1 MKKFSALILCF
12 SLLLAL
18 TACYGF
24 GDGESEDGYTFVD
37 DLGRSVTVTEND
49 KIAACHASFADC
61 YLLAGG
67 KLCGVTSDAID
78 DHGLKV
84 GDAKIIGSAKAVNKE
99 ALVASGA
106 TVALLSADLVAHK
119 ELQDTLEA
127 LGIKC
132 IYFKVDTFE
141 DYSRV
146 MKHLTNITGRDD
158 LYYTNVT
165 LVGERINGIKA
176 KIPKSESRTVLLM
189 RAYSSGIKAKSDD
202 NLAGLILKEFGMKNL
217 ADLNPS
223 LLEDMSLEYI
233 VSEDPDVIMVLTM
246 GSEDAALAYLKS
258 NFESNP
264 AFSSLSA
271 VKTQN
276 YHVLPKDL
284 FHYKPNE
291 RWDESY
297 EHIAKLLYPSIFTE

>member
-12 SLLLAL
+12 ALLLTL
-18 TACYGF
+18 ISCYDF
-24 GDGESEDGYTFVD
+24 ADGVSNGGYTFVD
-37 DLGRSVTVTEND
+37 DLGRTVTVTEKD

-61 YLLAGG
+61 FLLSGG
-67 KLCGVTSDAID
+67 KLSGVTSDAID

-84 GDAKIIGSAKAVNKE
+84 GDAKIIGSAKTVNKE

-106 TVALLSADLVAHK
+106 TVALLSADLVAHI
-119 ELQDTLEA
+119 ELKAPLEA

-132 IYFKVDTFE
+132 IYFRVDTFA

-146 MKHLTNITGRDD
+146 MEHLTNITGRKD
-158 LYYTNVT
+158 LYHTHVT
-165 LVGERINGIKA
+165 LVGERINEIKA
-176 KIPKSESRTVLLM
+176 KIPESESRTVLLM

-202 NLAGLILKEFGMKNL
+202 NLAGLILKEFGLKNL

-246 GSEDAALAYLKS
+246 GSEDAALVYLKS

-271 VKTQN
+271 VKAQN

>member
-1 MKKFSALILCF
+1 MKRIALILC
-12 SLLLAL
+12 LAL
-18 TACYGF
+18 SLTLSACYNI
-24 GDGESEDGYTFVD
+24 DNATEDGYTFID
-37 DLGRSVTVTEND
+37 DLGRTVTVTAQD

-61 YLLAGG
+61 YLLSGG
-67 KLCGVTSDAID
+67 KLCGVTSDAVE
-78 DHGLKV
+78 DHGLQV
-84 GDAKIIGSAKAVNKE
+84 GDAAIIGSAKTVNKE

-106 TVALLSADLVAHK
+106 TVALLSADLTAHI
-119 ELQDTLEA
+119 ELQDSLDA

-146 MKHLTNITGRDD
+146 MNHLTEITGRDD
-158 LYYTNVT
+158 LYRMHVT
-165 LVGERINGIKA
+165 LVEERISDIKSR
-176 KIPKSESRTVLLM
+176 IPSAEDRTVLLM

-202 NLAGLILKEFGMKNL
+202 NLAGLILKEFGMKNI

-233 VSEDPDVIMVLTM
+233 VAEDPDVIMVLTM
-246 GSEDAALAYLKS
+246 GSEDQALAYLEA

-264 AFSSLSA
+264 AFSSLTA
-271 VKTQN
+271 IKTQN

-297 EHIAKLLYPSIFTE
+297 EHIAKLLYPSIFAE